1 MAGFSM
7 VFFIGHSG
15 GFGGIDGMS
24 GPEVAIFLG
33 EGNRQWLEAHYIHGS
48 EQANRLGKIKSI
60 VPIGPYYRDA
70 LLDASIAYYSS
81 HFRHCP
87 SFDIV
92 RQQLGDV
99 DFLDFNMGQKDIPA
113 AWPALREE
121 ARPAF
126 ESLTIYSA
134 ELNLLTGQD
143 LSAGHVYGSVP
154 STSYD

>member
-60 VPIGPYYRDA
+60 VPVGPYDRDA

-87 SFDIV
+87 SFSVV
-92 RQQLGDV
+92 REQLGET
-99 DFLDFNMGQKDIPA
+99 DFLDFNLGQKDIPQ
-113 AWPALREE
+113 AWRAQRCY
-121 ARPAF
+121 
-126 ESLTIYSA
+126 TW
-134 ELNLLTGQD
+134 
-143 LSAGHVYGSVP
+143 AGKWR
-154 STSYD
+154 DI